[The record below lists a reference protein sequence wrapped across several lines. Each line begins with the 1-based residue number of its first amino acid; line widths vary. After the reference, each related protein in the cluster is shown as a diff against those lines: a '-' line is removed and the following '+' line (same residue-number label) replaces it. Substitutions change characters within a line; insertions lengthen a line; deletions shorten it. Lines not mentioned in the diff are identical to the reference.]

1 MSGREQKSRRFK
13 DGKLYKFGVILFI
26 REFKLTV
33 LLVLFAY
40 FTSLFFFDRF
50 MSSEIMQS
58 AAKKWKHIDSE
69 WHCKSEPSS
78 CVHRSSSYT
87 SL

>member
-58 AAKKWKHIDSE
+58 AAKKWKHILAKGLSI
-69 WHCKSEPSS
+69 
-78 CVHRSSSYT
+78 
-87 SL
+87 